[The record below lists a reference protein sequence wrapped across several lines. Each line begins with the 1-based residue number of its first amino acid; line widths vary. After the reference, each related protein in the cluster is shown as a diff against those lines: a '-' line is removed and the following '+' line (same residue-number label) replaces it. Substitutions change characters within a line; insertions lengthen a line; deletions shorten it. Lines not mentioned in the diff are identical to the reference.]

1 MFQKLII
8 VGHLGRDPEMRYMPS
23 GQAVTDFTVATSR
36 AYQAADGSQRKET
49 AWFKVTVWNA
59 MAEACARYLG
69 KGSKVLVEGRL
80 VVDPATGGPKTFTRK
95 NGEAGAIFEVTAQEV
110 KFLSGKSEGNE
121 GAEAGHANGVT
132 EDEEIAF

>member
-36 AYQAADGSQRKET
+36 VYQAADGSRRKET

-59 MAEACARYLG
+59 MAEACASYLA

-80 VVDPATGGPKTFTRK
+80 VVDPATGGPRTFTRK
-95 NGEAGAIFEVTAQEV
+95 NGEAGATFEVTAQEV
-110 KFLSGKSEGNE
+110 KFLSGKQTESGNTESEGFS
-121 GAEAGHANGVT
+121 GSA
-132 EDEEIAF
+132 DDEIAF